1 MINSKMLQL
10 TDPRIVDMH
19 ASDLVRLI
27 ETTIDNKIARS
38 MPSPVRRVVHGL
50 EGIAKTI
57 GKSNST
63 AWRMKNEGAFDGY
76 ISQIGNSISAYEDDI
91 IQAGK
96 VYFKKKQ
103 AERKTVKK
111 PRRIIFK

>member
-1 MINSKMLQL
+1 MADLSEALIHLVEVAVEKKMAGSSNA
-10 TDPRIVDMH
+10 PER
-19 ASDLVRLI
+19 
-27 ETTIDNKIARS
+27 K
-38 MPSPVRRVVHGL
+38 VVHGL

-57 GKSNST
+57 GKSSST

-96 VYFKKKQ
+96 VYFKKRQ

>member
-1 MINSKMLQL
+1 MYE
-10 TDPRIVDMH
+10 
-19 ASDLVRLI
+19 SDLVRLI
-27 ETTIDNKIARS
+27 EITIDKKLCETLRT
-38 MPSPVRRVVHGL
+38 PERRVVHGL
-50 EGIAKTI
+50 EGIARTI
-57 GKSNST
+57 GKSTST

-111 PRRIIFK
+111 PRRINFK

>member
-1 MINSKMLQL
+1 MEQTTNL
-10 TDPRIVDMH
+10 RIIDMY

-27 ETTIDNKIARS
+27 EITIDKKMTGSVSAPERKVI
-38 MPSPVRRVVHGL
+38 HGL

-57 GKSNST
+57 GKSTST

-76 ISQIGNSISAYEDDI
+76 ISQIGKSISAYEDDI

>member
-1 MINSKMLQL
+1 MVQTTNHDRRL
-10 TDPRIVDMH
+10 VDLYE
-19 ASDLVRLI
+19 SDLVQI
-27 ETTIDNKIARS
+27 IDMRVQAALKEAGQSEGKQRK
-38 MPSPVRRVVHGL
+38 VVHGL

-57 GKSNST
+57 GKSHST
-63 AWRMKNEGAFDGY
+63 AWRMKKEGAFDGY

-96 VYFKKKQ
+96 EYFKKRQ
-103 AERKTVKK
+103 AEKKIVKK